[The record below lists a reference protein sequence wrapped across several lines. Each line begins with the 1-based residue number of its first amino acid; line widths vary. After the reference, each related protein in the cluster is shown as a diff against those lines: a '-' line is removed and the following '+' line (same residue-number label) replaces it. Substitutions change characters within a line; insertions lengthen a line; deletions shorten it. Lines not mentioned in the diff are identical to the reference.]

1 MIITHAQVGDKR
13 VDSMK
18 WNNQLLYQWELNFEN
33 YTWTNPFSVN
43 AKTDCLDFS
52 NGVNTMTRWYK
63 TANPEIVY
71 LGAYTSS
78 WASYATK
85 FYGYVKLIVPKKTKI
100 TMHTSGLYRCTYN
113 SYAYMKVYGTAVE
126 PQEVP
131 DYMDWYDSHLNGYNI
146 DWQLNCNDTSASDDL
161 AFAKSQTVY
170 INNTEETQ
178 VYYVVWTVA
187 WLSLAGASRFGFNRF
202 SFTSEPIENE

>member
-33 YTWTNPFSVN
+33 YAWTNPFSIN

-52 NGVNTMTRWYK
+52 NGVNTMIRWYK
-63 TANPEIVY
+63 TADPETIY
-71 LGAYTSS
+71 LGTYTSS
-78 WASYATK
+78 YITVPDK
-85 FYGYVKLIVPKKTKI
+85 YYGYVKLIVPKKTKI
-100 TMHTSGLYRCTYN
+100 TLNTSGIYRCT
-113 SYAYMKVYGTAVE
+113 SESFAYMKVYGTAVE

-131 DYMDWYDSHLNGYNI
+131 DYMDWYDSFLNGYNI
-146 DWQLNCNDTSASDDL
+146 DWQLDCIDYKSNGDL
-161 AFAKSQTVY
+161 AFSKSQTVC

-178 VYYVVWTVA
+178 IYYVVWTVA
-187 WLSLAGASRFGFNRF
+187 WYSLGGAGRFGFDRF
-202 SFTSEPIENE
+202 SFVGEAIEN